1 MQPMPQE
8 FNPFALMLDPQ
19 AVFAQIERSERLER
33 LQRRVCRPLDKPLL
47 GSAGDDAADAA
58 DGAGEDAADAD
69 LGDGADETLTA
80 SPSGMPLPTP
90 LMFAASE
97 GSAPG
102 AQPAR
107 QSA

>member
-47 GSAGDDAADAA
+47 GTAADDAD

-97 GSAPG
+97 GSALG

>member
-47 GSAGDDAADAA
+47 GTAGDDAA

-102 AQPAR
+102 AQAAR